1 MWKQLHIGCRQCVG
15 PVVPS
20 THSWSCTSLL
30 DYSVTSK
37 SKTYSS
43 VTAPEHEMPMYVLK
57 PIIIGNTEE
66 EKGDFQFDIVLC
78 GKPIKAGL
86 VPHKGMTSTLMDIQQ
101 LTSPP
106 RSLSSSVLPTCCC
119 ARPALTFLQP
129 DCLNSVCF
137 SHNQLMIQN

>member
-1 MWKQLHIGCRQCVG
+1 MHLVSG
-15 PVVPS
+15 S
-20 THSWSCTSLL
+20 SCTQVAGNVQVLL
-30 DYSVTSK
+30 SPEHTHEAVPLCWTTLSHPK
-37 SKTYSS
+37 AKHIP

-119 ARPALTFLQP
+119 ARPAITFLQP
-129 DCLNSVCF
+129 V
-137 SHNQLMIQN
+137 